1 MEHGLEVTFLDAS
14 EKLCELADIYTDVEP
29 LCMDYRDMQFTEVFE
44 GIWACASLLHIGKRD
59 LPEMLAKVAAA
70 LKPSG
75 VFYMSVKKGDFE
87 GFRNERFFA
96 DYSSSELERLIEQT
110 KGLNVIE
117 IWESAD
123 VRGNL
128 EDEWLN
134 VLARKV

>member
-1 MEHGLEVTFLDAS
+1 
-14 EKLCELADIYTDVEP
+14 
-29 LCMDYRDMQFTEVFE
+29 
-44 GIWACASLLHIGKRD
+44 
-59 LPEMLAKVAAA
+59 
-70 LKPSG
+70 
-75 VFYMSVKKGDFE
+75 MSVKKGDFE

-110 KGLNVIE
+110 KGLNVME